1 MHTRTRPRLLIVAAA
16 TLALIAVLAGCGS
29 TPTPAPTPPTAPL
42 VLPDGAAIYTGPADP
57 GPVPNS
63 CVDSLTP
70 ASGNPAPGP
79 TVMAIQARTG
89 TDRALRVG
97 VDQTTL
103 DWGYLTPTGLEGFD
117 VDMLVKVAKAI
128 FGGDPVHD
136 KTIHFVVV
144 PNAERQSAV
153 HTGKVDLLAETM
165 TITCDRKGLGL
176 DGKPDA
182 ASAANAIAFS
192 SEYFHTDQGILAP
205 KTTTITSTADLNGKR
220 VCATNA
226 STSIKRL
233 AGIHGVIPWGAAT
246 QTDCLVMLQQGQVD
260 AISTDNTILA
270 GFVKKDPTLEIKS
283 DANRAPLTLRPEPYG
298 MAIPPG
304 QPDFVR
310 FVNAVLAQDRADPTG
325 WAATY
330 TKWLCPAATPT
341 CVAPPPPI
349 PSYQG

>member
-1 MHTRTRPRLLIVAAA
+1 
-16 TLALIAVLAGCGS
+16 
-29 TPTPAPTPPTAPL
+29 
-42 VLPDGAAIYTGPADP
+42 
-57 GPVPNS
+57 
-63 CVDSLTP
+63 
-70 ASGNPAPGP
+70 
-79 TVMAIQARTG
+79 VMAIRSRTG

-103 DWGYLTPTGLEGFD
+103 DWGYLTPTGSLEGFD

-128 FGGDPVHD
+128 FGGDPVKD
-136 KTIHFVVV
+136 GTIHFVVV

-153 HTGKVDLLAETM
+153 SAGKVDLLAETM
-165 TITCDRKGLGL
+165 TITCDRQQ
-176 DGKPDA
+176 GKDA
-182 ASAANAIAFS
+182 VAFS

-205 KTTTITSTADLNGKR
+205 KSTTITSTADLNGKR

-226 STSIKRL
+226 STSIKKL
-233 AGIHGVIPWGAAT
+233 AAISGVIPWGAAT

-270 GFVKKDPTLEIKS
+270 GFVKEDPNLEIKT

-298 MAIPPG
+298 MAIP
-304 QPDFVR
+304 QNRPDFVR
-310 FVNAVLAQDRADPTG
+310 FVNAVLDHDRADPTG

-330 TKWLCPAATPT
+330 TKWLCPAATPA